1 MDKPTLLLGLA
12 FFLASAPNPDSKA
25 VAEMTA
31 NFIVPQHSYSLEA
44 AETTNEP
51 ETVLSAAIREEAAAN
66 AAVDRNDEKDDLS

>member
-44 AETTNEP
+44 AETTIEP
-51 ETVLSAAIREEAAAN
+51 ETVLSAAIREEAAES
-66 AAVDRNDEKDDLS
+66 AAVDHDEEQEDLS